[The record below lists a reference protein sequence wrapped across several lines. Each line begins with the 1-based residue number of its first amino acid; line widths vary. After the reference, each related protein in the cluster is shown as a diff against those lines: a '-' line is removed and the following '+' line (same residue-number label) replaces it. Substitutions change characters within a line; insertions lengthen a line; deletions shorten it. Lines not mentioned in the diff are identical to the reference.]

1 MQRRHRIP
9 RPIPMAGAWLRE
21 ALEQLATL
29 GGRKRKPAYV
39 LRASI
44 QLV

>member
-9 RPIPMAGAWLRE
+9 RPTMAGAWLRE
-21 ALEQLATL
+21 ALQQLATL

-39 LRASI
+39 PRASL